1 MASLIN
7 GIDYAKTKTKG
18 HWIYYMRNSVDVKKR
33 DKIKKLGKEN
43 YSITQGTI
51 IYRLSIES
59 YKNKL
64 LQLHLVYLMSS
75 IGQ

>member
-1 MASLIN
+1 
-7 GIDYAKTKTKG
+7 
-18 HWIYYMRNSVDVKKR
+18 MRNSVNVKKR
-33 DKIKKLGKEN
+33 DKTKKLDKEN

-64 LQLHLVYLMSS
+64 LQLRIVYLVSS